1 MPTVRHFPVRY
12 SLASGLNL
20 YKLLFFVFF
29 TLRGFVSSAQDSG
42 AIRWMTFEA
51 METAFAKEP
60 KMVFID
66 FWASWCGAC
75 KRMDKY
81 VFSNPEVVAKLNA
94 DFYCVKMNAQT
105 TDTISFGG
113 KEFVNNTAHKKRAG
127 FHELAVLLGKNNK
140 GKFSLPLMLLYD
152 SRFRLARRIE
162 RYMPSKAFLS
172 VVRESENQESGN

>member
-1 MPTVRHFPVRY
+1 MPMVRHFPVRC

-20 YKLLFFVFF
+20 YNKLLFFVLFI
-29 TLRGFVSSAQDSG
+29 LRGFVSLAQDSG
-42 AIRWMTFEA
+42 AIHWMTFEA

-66 FWASWCGAC
+66 FWADWCGAC

-94 DFYCVKMNAQT
+94 DFYCVKMNAET

-127 FHELAVLLGKNNK
+127 FHELAILLGKNKK
-140 GKFSLPLMLLYD
+140 GKFSLPLMIRYD
-152 SRFRLARRIE
+152 SRFRVVRRIE
-162 RYMPSKAFLS
+162 RYMPSKAFLKILFDF
-172 VVRESENQESGN
+172 E

>member
-1 MPTVRHFPVRY
+1 MPTVRYFPARC

-66 FWASWCGAC
+66 FWADWCGAC

-113 KEFVNNTAHKKRAG
+113 KEFVNKKRVG

-152 SRFRLARRIE
+152 SRFRVVRRIE

-172 VVRESENQESGN
+172 VINKGYL